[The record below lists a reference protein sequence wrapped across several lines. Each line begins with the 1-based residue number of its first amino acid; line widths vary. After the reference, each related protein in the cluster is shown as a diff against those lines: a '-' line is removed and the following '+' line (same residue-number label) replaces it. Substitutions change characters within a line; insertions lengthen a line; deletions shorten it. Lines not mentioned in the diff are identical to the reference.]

1 MTDDTSK
8 GSEEQEEVSL
18 LQQYSEEFDALC
30 QIRGDEG
37 AEEYGPTAFLKA
49 PLVRMAAEELADLS
63 NYARFMY
70 IKLRLLEEK
79 LHASGI
85 DLSAGVAEE
94 IWGEDQVSFGPAS
107 FVSAEE
113 IQGFLSKKKRGG

>member
-1 MTDDTSK
+1 MTDDT
-8 GSEEQEEVSL
+8 EQSQEPNEEEVSL
-18 LQQYSEEFDALC
+18 LQKFSEEFDALC
-30 QIRGDEG
+30 QIRGDDG

-85 DLSAGVAEE
+85 DLSASVAEE
-94 IWGEDQVSFGPAS
+94 VWGEDQVSFGPAS
-107 FVSAEE
+107 FVSTEE
-113 IQGFLSKKKRGG
+113 VQGFLSKKK